1 MNKVTYLCRVN
12 FINYPTDES
21 LLKGEGGKNGWI

>member
-12 FINYPTDES
+12 FINYPTDKS
-21 LLKGEGGKNGWI
+21 LPKGEGGKNGWI